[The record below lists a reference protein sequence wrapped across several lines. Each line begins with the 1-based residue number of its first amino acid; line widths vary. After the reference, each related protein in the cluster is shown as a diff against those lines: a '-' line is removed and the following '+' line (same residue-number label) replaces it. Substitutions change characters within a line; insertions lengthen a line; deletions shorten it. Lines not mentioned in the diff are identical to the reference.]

1 VLLPNTAN
9 QVISIQVTG
18 GESIAGEDFY
28 TQIGD
33 GGSFLGGTDTKPAFT
48 NVDVL
53 GGTIF
58 SPSNNGAY
66 GDPNGTPPG
75 SNAAHP
81 LVWVDGTTT
90 LSGSLP
96 ANGLLATLTL
106 DTTGLNS
113 GTFPLRLSVDGAL
126 GPFDTTLWNAV
137 GEAVPL
143 SVTEGTLIVAI
154 PIVGDYN
161 RNGAVDA
168 ADYTV
173 WRDSLGQ
180 TGGNLPADGNGDTHV
195 DAVDYGIW
203 KQHFGEALGGG
214 SAAIAV
220 PEPSTGLLLVM
231 MFAGACLV
239 LRRHA

>member
-1 VLLPNTAN
+1 MAR
-9 QVISIQVTG
+9 
-18 GESIAGEDFY
+18 
-28 TQIGD
+28 
-33 GGSFLGGTDTKPAFT
+33 
-48 NVDVL
+48 
-53 GGTIF
+53 
-58 SPSNNGAY
+58 
-66 GDPNGTPPG
+66 
-75 SNAAHP
+75 
-81 LVWVDGTTT
+81 
-90 LSGSLP
+90 
-96 ANGLLATLTL
+96 LATLTL

-113 GTFPLRLSVDGAL
+113 GTFPLRLSVDGEL
-126 GPFDTTLWNAV
+126 GPFDTTIWNAV

-180 TGGNLPADGNGDTHV
+180 TGANLPADGNGDTHV

-203 KQHFGEALGGG
+203 KQHFAEVLGGG
-214 SAAIAV
+214 AAAIAV

-231 MFAGACLV
+231 SFAGAGLI
-239 LRRHA
+239 LRRSRVTSRNGCQHRGCDVRVRGVSFRARGRRSFRACAGRVTVAVAGRWPPRNRPARRWPGR